1 MKEKKIIEIDLE
13 TTKLCFKCLK
23 WTYGRSNIDY
33 RVASLFTGY
42 SDLESPS
49 NLQVKEKKILKSIQ
63 KQRNYALIKN
73 SKIVMFKMDGRTFQ
87 YRVAFHMVANC

>member
-1 MKEKKIIEIDLE
+1 MIIELLSFSQGIRIWNLHQSQRKNIIEIDPK

-23 WTYGRSNIDY
+23 WTYGRCSIDY

-49 NLQVKEKKILKSIQ
+49 NFIVKEKKVIEIDPETTKLC
-63 KQRNYALIKN
+63 
-73 SKIVMFKMDGRTFQ
+73 FD
-87 YRVAFHMVANC
+87 